1 MRSSLLGR
9 RRERRPVDL
18 VDDAMAITDR
28 VLRTPEILRA
38 AVVAC
43 YVSVGTEPGTGRLLE
58 PLSGLGK
65 RVLLP
70 VLGSDNVLDW
80 SAYSGEHA
88 LASAG
93 RGLVEPVGPRLG
105 ADALASAE
113 VVLVPALAVDHRG
126 VRLGRGG
133 GSYDRS
139 LSRLEPGTWVCALI
153 YDDELLESVPADMH
167 DRTVDAVVT
176 PTRTLRLPLRR
187 PPTRSRRGEPF

>member
-1 MRSSLLGR
+1 MRSALLGR

-28 VLRTPEILRA
+28 LLRTPEIVRA

-58 PLSGLGK
+58 LLSGLGK

-70 VLGSDNVLDW
+70 VFRADTALDW

-113 VVLVPALAVDHRG
+113 VVLAPALAVDHRG

-139 LSRLEPGTWVCALI
+139 LSRLQPGTWVCALV
-153 YDDELLESVPADMH
+153 YDDELLESLPADLH

-176 PTRTLRLPLRR
+176 PTRTVRLPLR
-187 PPTRSRRGEPF
+187 PPATRWH